1 MSMKQQ
7 TVVHSRFFRWFFFL
21 AILLCMSIAGSG
33 LPRARRR
40 SSAKLSKKPSFPH
53 YVLKRPL
60 ETNRTRRGHIRGQ
73 PFPAANLGAGV
84 SALRAFEK
92 AGLLQRKLPD
102 KTKDKNQSK
111 QSPSVRSGNKKG
123 EGGFDGTGAEAERGA
138 HPKPPSDLPEWM
150 RNLKLPA
157 IAQTWRPEF
166 IKYLNFYRNTSRGR
180 GILRSWYRNLGRFER
195 FIKRELR
202 RHGLPQDLLF
212 LAAIE
217 SGFRPQT
224 VSYAGAAGLWQ
235 FMPLGGRIYDLQS
248 SHWLDERL
256 NPERSTRA
264 AMLYLKDL
272 YFRFGDW
279 PLALGA
285 YNAGYA
291 AVSKSIRRFNTNSY
305 WKLCDLEAGLPFATS
320 NYVPKFLAVATAAY
334 NKKEFG
340 LDNIKPVEEWSYS
353 VFTIRRPVHLKKL
366 ARLTGVSYDALK
378 SLNPELRRNRIP
390 PGYKSFQIRIP
401 KGSEEA
407 FKAKTGSLTR
417 LSRSYQ
423 THVVLF
429 GETLSD
435 IAKKYNSSRGRL
447 RRLNRISSAAELEAG
462 LQIIVPKVKS
472 GGGSAGKDEDDE
484 PDEDDSPDNAEK
496 EEESTGGNGSGSGKK
511 LLVAVPARPPS
522 APDDYKRVFYRVTSA
537 DTLPR
542 LKKVFSVKEQ
552 DLLSWNNL
560 NPKAK
565 LQWGMI
571 LQIFV
576 SPKTDL
582 SKVKLLD
589 PKKLMVMVVD
599 GPGYREEYLKS
610 RGLVR
615 LVYKA
620 RKNDT
625 IRALSKRFGLSMGSI
640 ARLNGISRFAKLK
653 PGQSVIVYVDP
664 KSPAARHKKK

>member
-1 MSMKQQ
+1 M
-7 TVVHSRFFRWFFFL
+7 
-21 AILLCMSIAGSG
+21 
-33 LPRARRR
+33 ARR
-40 SSAKLSKKPSFPH
+40 SAGAKLSKKPSFPH

-60 ETNRTRRGHIRGQ
+60 DTNRTRRGHIRGQ
-73 PFPAANLGAGV
+73 PFPATNLGAGV
-84 SALRAFEK
+84 SALKAFEK
-92 AGLLQRKLPD
+92 AGLLHRKLPD
-102 KTKDKNQSK
+102 KAKVKNRIK
-111 QSPSVRSGNKKG
+111 QNPSVRSGNKKG
-123 EGGFDGTGAEAERGA
+123 EGGFDESGAEVERTAESAG
-138 HPKPPSDLPEWM
+138 HPKPPSDLPDWM

-180 GILRSWYRNLGRFER
+180 SILRSWYRNMGRFER

-212 LAAIE
+212 LSAIE

-279 PLALGA
+279 PLALA
-285 YNAGYA
+285 SYNAGYA
-291 AVSKSIRRFNTNSY
+291 AVSKSVRRFNTNSY

-340 LDNIKPVEEWSYS
+340 LENVKPVEEWSYS

-366 ARLTGVSYDALK
+366 ARVTGVSYDALK

-407 FKAKTGSLTR
+407 FKKKAGSLAR
-417 LSRSYQ
+417 LSRGYQ
-423 THVVLF
+423 THLVLF

-435 IAKKYNSSRGRL
+435 IAKLYNTSRGRL

-462 LQIIVPKVKS
+462 LQILVPKVKS
-472 GGGSAGKDEDDE
+472 GVGSPEKDEV
-484 PDEDDSPDNAEK
+484 DEDDSPDNGG
-496 EEESTGGNGSGSGKK
+496 EEESTGGNGSGNGEKI
-511 LLVAVPARPPS
+511 LVAVPARPPS

-537 DTLPR
+537 DTLHR

-582 SKVKLLD
+582 SNVKLLH

-653 PGQSVIVYVDP
+653 PGQRIIVYVEP
-664 KSPAARHKKK
+664 KSPAARHGKK